1 MKQGYL
7 LQIFQE
13 RDNGHRGAGMKSP
26 NSEYIL
32 QVEPTDILDN
42 CMWKRMEGDESKN
55 NLEVLGLHNW
65 EE

>member
-32 QVEPTDILDN
+32 
-42 CMWKRMEGDESKN
+42 
-55 NLEVLGLHNW
+55 
-65 EE
+65 